1 MIKNGFGTILLFS
14 LSFSDAI
21 ARRILSLPFAGY
33 DEDARVQVGFQY
45 NYTNQ
50 KYQIVLNNNWLDIA
64 LKIPMEDNAFFSSS
78 VESAV
83 FNQDVRVVYSFPS
96 QGFSFGIP
104 IDVKWRER
112 MALNFTPSFTIFN
125 AHRIIYSSS
134 DQNTPGIIR
143 KSKHTFQ
150 DDKGDN
156 FNSFEFP
163 IALKLL
169 SDNKKLTSLDTHYW
183 GYILGGVRLTRWAGI
198 QRHYDQLELNVA
210 AGQSVPESIILRPEY
225 ISLEGGVGFDIITS
239 YFKVSP
245 EVRFSQSVHNVLNNN
260 SLLVLNNT
268 YMAPIT
274 MRIYETF
281 ILA

>member
-1 MIKNGFGTILLFS
+1 MIKNGFGTILLFL

-21 ARRILSLPFAGY
+21 AQRILSLPFAGY
-33 DEDARVQVGFQY
+33 DEDARIQVGFQY
-45 NYTNQ
+45 NYANQ
-50 KYQIVLNNNWLDIA
+50 KYQIVLNNNWQNIA
-64 LKIPMEDNAFFSSS
+64 PNIPMEDNAFPSSAF
-78 VESAV
+78 ESTV
-83 FNQDVRVVYSFPS
+83 SNQDIRAIYSS
-96 QGFSFGIP
+96 QSHGFSFGIP
-104 IDVKWRER
+104 IDVKWMER
-112 MALNFTPSFTIFN
+112 MALNFTPSFAILN
-125 AHRIIYSSS
+125 AHRKIYSPA
-134 DQNTPGIIR
+134 DQNTPGIIQ

-169 SDNKKLTSLDTHYW
+169 SDNKKLTSLDTHYR

-210 AGQSVPESIILRPEY
+210 AGQSVPESIILWPEY

-239 YFKVSP
+239 YFKVPP

-260 SLLVLNNT
+260 SLLALNNT